1 MPPNS
6 PDLYHLIEGCI
17 TVLQD
22 ASFDKRFEVYAT
34 LNGVYKTNSGSGA
47 VKLFSS
53 TLEDSVLASPR
64 KNRSTPSPLKNNSPT
79 KKQRESLY
87 VALLAGQ
94 IIKDIE
100 ATEDLLFDDNKDKEN
115 RSPTKNDPFRI
126 RIVNQATK
134 LMSYFIL
141 DQELNKLISL
151 HNIDWLYHH
160 ACVMLTHPKAS
171 KAIISAYLVI
181 MKECKLS
188 AKKKEGII

>member
-1 MPPNS
+1 MYNC
-6 PDLYHLIEGCI
+6 IAGC
-17 TVLQD
+17 V
-22 ASFDKRFEVYAT
+22 FDKRFEVYAT

-100 ATEDLLFDDNKDKEN
+100 ATEDSLFDDNKDKEN
-115 RSPTKNDPFRI
+115 RSPTKMIHF
-126 RIVNQATK
+126 V
-134 LMSYFIL
+134 
-141 DQELNKLISL
+141 
-151 HNIDWLYHH
+151 
-160 ACVMLTHPKAS
+160 
-171 KAIISAYLVI
+171 
-181 MKECKLS
+181 
-188 AKKKEGII
+188 